1 MRGAG
6 PSDGGLPERCAEI
19 RAAMLE
25 AAPAELRADAG
36 TDFARHLAACQ
47 ECRRLAD
54 RILAGDA
61 ALDRM
66 LRTLAAE
73 STPAAAHESRDRR
86 PLIRRVA
93 GLGAAAVAA
102 SAAGLLLA
110 PRGVRMNPNWSP
122 DVDRLAPSADVQVA
136 SNATTVFTTP
146 DHEVTV
152 VWLEQETKDRETEPA
167 PSKEI
172 E

>member
-1 MRGAG
+1 V
-6 PSDGGLPERCAEI
+6 
-19 RAAMLE
+19 
-25 AAPAELRADAG
+25 
-36 TDFARHLAACQ
+36 
-47 ECRRLAD
+47 
-54 RILAGDA
+54 LAGDA

-73 STPAAAHESRDRR
+73 STPASSGKPRARRREIHWAA
-86 PLIRRVA
+86 
-93 GLGAAAVAA
+93 GFGAAAVAA
-102 SAAGLLLA
+102 AAAGVLLA
-110 PRGVRMNPNWSP
+110 PRGVRMNPTWSP
-122 DVDRLAPSADVQVA
+122 AADRLLPAADVQVA

-152 VWLEQETKDRETEPA
+152 VWLERTETNRETEPA